1 MAYYIYATREQCYLD
16 ALAVKKAR
24 LIEMDDSMA
33 SVPDGVI
40 ADTQILGKTLDMIDE
55 ANGKTNWIYE
65 PKRVCGAE
73 IYYIQATEKYSR
85 FDDKLTRYLKR
96 IDALPEGW

>member
-16 ALAVKKAR
+16 ALAVKKSK
-24 LIEMDDSMA
+24 LIELDNSMA
-33 SVPDGVI
+33 NLPDSVI
-40 ADTQILGKTLDMIDE
+40 ADTQILGRTLDMIDDH
-55 ANGKTNWIYE
+55 NGKTNWIYE

-73 IYYIQATEKYSR
+73 IYYIQTTAKYAQY
-85 FDDKLTRYLKR
+85 DDKLTRYLKR